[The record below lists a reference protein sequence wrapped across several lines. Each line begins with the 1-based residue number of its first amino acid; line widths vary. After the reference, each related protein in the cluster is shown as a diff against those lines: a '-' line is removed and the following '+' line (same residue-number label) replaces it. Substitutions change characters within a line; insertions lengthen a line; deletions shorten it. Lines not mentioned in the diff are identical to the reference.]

1 MNINK
6 KNPFS
11 LNVKYFTDDR
21 GVLSFCNEFNLSK
34 FKRFY
39 VIKNFHTNFIRAWH
53 AHKKEDKAFM
63 ITKGSFQVSAV
74 KIDNWKNPSKS
85 SKVHNFYLSECDNKI
100 IFVPRGFAN
109 GLRSLEPKSSLIVF
123 SSSTLD
129 ESLKDDFRYTYN
141 YWNPWTVNY
150 R

>member
-85 SKVHNFYLSECDNKI
+85 SKVHNFIFQSVIIKSFLCLGFCKRFKVFGAKI
-100 IFVPRGFAN
+100 FFN
-109 GLRSLEPKSSLIVF
+109 CFFKLY
-123 SSSTLD
+123 
-129 ESLKDDFRYTYN
+129 FR
-141 YWNPWTVNY
+141 
-150 R
+150 